1 MTGFDVDIAC
11 AAIFAICIFYTTIGG
26 IKAVMWTDTFQAAVM
41 FGSFLAIIIKGNHD
55 AGGASIV
62 FDRNYQSGRM
72 EFFNF
77 DLHMTTRHTVWTMVI
92 GGYFTWV
99 GTYGTNQTQIQR
111 YLTVPD
117 KSKVISA
124 IWWNMLGIAFLLIM
138 CAYAGLVVFAFYD
151 IHQCDPIQADLVDK
165 PDQLFPLFVMQV
177 MGDIP
182 CVPGLFVAGV
192 FSGALSTV
200 SSGMNSL
207 AAVIIQDIVIGAMEK
222 QISEKRK
229 IVLTK
234 VIALCCGLISYAVV
248 FVVKYLPGVLEAS
261 LGLFGMAGGPILGA
275 FTLGMFVPW
284 ANSLVRFFF
293 KNCGLVADFRQILKG
308 AFIGML
314 TSLGFGVWMMLGQNL
329 AKNYGTYQSGMS
341 VKPTTIEGCPIDL
354 FNETTTTE
362 APEPSESE

>member
-1 MTGFDVDIAC
+1 MDIAC

-41 FGSFLAIIIKGNHD
+41 FGSFLAIIIKGNYD
-55 AGGASIV
+55 AGGASVV
-62 FDRNYQSGRM
+62 FDRNYQSGRI

-77 DLHMTTRHTVWTMVI
+77 DFHMTTRHTVWTMVI

-117 KSKVISA
+117 KQKVISA
-124 IWWNMLGIAFLLIM
+124 IWWNMLGIGSLLIM

-151 IHQCDPIQADLVDK
+151 IHQCDPIQAELVDK

-182 CVPGLFVAGV
+182 CIPGLFVAGV

-207 AAVIIQDIVIGAMEK
+207 AAVIIQDIIVGAMEK
-222 QISEKRK
+222 QLSEKK
-229 IVLTK
+229 KTLLTK
-234 VIALCCGLISYAVV
+234 FLALCCGLVSYAIV
-248 FVVKYLPGVLEAS
+248 FVVKFLPGVLEAS

-284 ANSLVRFFF
+284 ANSLVSFQNIPFGKLLKMRCISGCVSWYVDQF
-293 KNCGLVADFRQILKG
+293 GLWCLDDVR
-308 AFIGML
+308 
-314 TSLGFGVWMMLGQNL
+314 
-329 AKNYGTYQSGMS
+329 
-341 VKPTTIEGCPIDL
+341 
-354 FNETTTTE
+354 TE
-362 APEPSESE
+362 FS